1 MLETKI
7 ISKIISAVEQGFD
20 EQLDFLAQLVR
31 FASLRGQEAPAQE
44 FMAQAFR
51 EAGFKVDQW
60 KIEIQDLENLSGFS
74 PQCTGFEN
82 AIGVVGTHAPSI
94 PKGKSLILNGHIDVV
109 PTGPLDMWT
118 SPPFE
123 PQIKDGWMYGRGAG
137 DMKAGL
143 VANLYALKALRHIG
157 LQPAAPVYVQSVIE
171 EESTGNGALA
181 TLQRGYT
188 ADAVLITE
196 PGGDMIEAANVGVIW
211 LQVEI
216 RGRPAHAAYA
226 GSGFNAIEACYP
238 IIDALYKLESRWNE
252 EKHSAYEQI
261 EHPINFVLSKIEGG
275 DWTSSVPSWCR
286 FDMRLGIYP
295 DRDVDDCR
303 AEIETAIMNAAR
315 EDPFL
320 SDNLPRLTYHG
331 FLTPGYVYPRGT
343 EMEMVLSRAH
353 QQVYGSELGGFPSTA
368 LTDGRIYGHFYELPT
383 LVYGPIA
390 EDIHGFNERVNLES
404 VRKITQS
411 VSLFI
416 AEWCGLEHA

>member
-51 EAGFKVDQW
+51 DAGFKVDQW

-82 AIGVVGTHAPSI
+82 ALGVVGTHAPSI

-188 ADAVLITE
+188 ADAAVVGE
-196 PGGDMIEAANVGVIW
+196 PTG
-211 LQVEI
+211 L
-216 RGRPAHAAYA
+216 
-226 GSGFNAIEACYP
+226 
-238 IIDALYKLESRWNE
+238 KLSHHRCT
-252 EKHSAYEQI
+252 I
-261 EHPINFVLSKIEGG
+261 
-275 DWTSSVPSWCR
+275 
-286 FDMRLGIYP
+286 
-295 DRDVDDCR
+295 
-303 AEIETAIMNAAR
+303 
-315 EDPFL
+315 
-320 SDNLPRLTYHG
+320 
-331 FLTPGYVYPRGT
+331 
-343 EMEMVLSRAH
+343 
-353 QQVYGSELGGFPSTA
+353 
-368 LTDGRIYGHFYELPT
+368 
-383 LVYGPIA
+383 
-390 EDIHGFNERVNLES
+390 
-404 VRKITQS
+404 
-411 VSLFI
+411 
-416 AEWCGLEHA
+416 